1 MMPRDWRCA
10 AGAPRTGERT
20 GRRSKRMICNE
31 GDASETRELPLY
43 LRRRC
48 RRTELRFGRPAHGR
62 GHRAEVE
69 DNDTQWR

>member
-1 MMPRDWRCA
+1 MMPRDWSCA

-20 GRRSKRMICNE
+20 GRRSKIMIRNE
-31 GDASETRELPLY
+31 GDASETRELPLC

-48 RRTELRFGRPAHGR
+48 RRTELRSGCPAHGR

-69 DNDTQWR
+69 ENQME